1 MVVVK
6 DFFKEDYIT
15 FAGYDNSRKINSA
28 IDGLKTSMRKVFYT
42 ILKNNIDSE
51 QKEIKVEQL
60 AAKTSEQTS
69 YLHGAT
75 SLSSVAVGLATNY
88 VGSNNINLLEPDG
101 NFGTRFVK
109 DPSASR
115 YIYTYLSDIA
125 KYIFRKEDEPILQE
139 QTFEGQL
146 IEPKYYYPIIPMVL
160 VNGSEGLSVGFSSN
174 INPRNPK
181 QLIDWL
187 EAKLKGKKYNKEFIP
202 YFKGYNGTIERD
214 YSVEDN
220 IRYISK
226 GKYIQDS
233 STQLTITEV
242 PIKYNLKSYLKVLD
256 NLCDKGIIKSYKDL
270 SDNDIFKFE
279 VKVKR
284 EFFENKNEDNIL
296 STLKLTESLS
306 DNLVLLNEKG
316 IIQEFKSIEEILEL
330 YYKIRLEAYEKRK
343 IYNLN
348 KLNKD
353 LSINEQRYKF
363 IKYVLSKKIKIDD
376 TIVNITKSLEDLKF
390 IKIND
395 SYDYLLDMKI
405 SSLTHDK
412 MIQLE
417 NLINKIKE
425 EINTLKNTTIE
436 DIWLSELKELKSKL

>member
-1 MVVVK
+1 MVKVK
-6 DFFKEDYIT
+6 DFFNEDYIT

-75 SLSSVAVGLATNY
+75 GLGGVAVGLAVNY

-139 QTFEGQL
+139 QTFEGQV

-174 INPRNPK
+174 INPRDPK

-187 EAKLKGKKYNKEFIP
+187 EHKLKGKKYNKEFMP
-202 YFKGYNGTIERD
+202 YFKGYTGDIERD
-214 YSVEDN
+214 LSSEDSVK
-220 IRYISK
+220 YISK

-233 STQLTITEV
+233 LTQITITEI

-256 NLCDKGIIKSYKDL
+256 SLCDKGIIKSYKDL
-270 SDNDIFKFE
+270 SDNDNFKFE
-279 VKVKR
+279 VRVKR
-284 EFFENKNEDNIL
+284 EFFDNKDENNVL

-306 DNLVLLNEKG
+306 DNLVLLNDKG
-316 IIQEFKSIEEILEL
+316 TIQEFNSIEEILDL
-330 YYKIRLEAYEKRK
+330 YYNTRLDAYQKRK
-343 IYNLN
+343 DYNL
-348 KLNKD
+348 KKISRD
-353 LSINEQRYKF
+353 LLFNQQRAKF
-363 IKYVLSKKIKIDD
+363 IEYVISKKIKIDES
-376 TIVNITKSLEDLKF
+376 IGQVIQKLEEFHF
-390 IKIND
+390 IKFED
-395 SYDYLLDMKI
+395 SFNYLLDMKI
-405 SSLTHDK
+405 SSLTKDK
-412 MIQLE
+412 VEQLKS
-417 NLINKIKE
+417 IIKKL
-425 EINTLKNTTIE
+425 EIEQETLKNTTIE
-436 DIWLSELKELKSKL
+436 EIWLSELKELKSKL

>member
-1 MVVVK
+1 MVKVK
-6 DFFKEDYIT
+6 DFFNEDYIT

-42 ILKNNIDSE
+42 VLKNNIDSE

-75 SLSSVAVGLATNY
+75 GLGGVAVGLAVNY

-101 NFGTRFVK
+101 NFGTRFVR

-139 QTFEGQL
+139 QTFEGQV

-174 INPRNPK
+174 INPRDPK

-187 EAKLKGKKYNKEFIP
+187 EHKLKGKKYNKEFMP
-202 YFKGYNGTIERD
+202 YFKGYTGDIERD
-214 YSVEDN
+214 LSSEDSVK
-220 IRYISK
+220 YISK

-233 STQLTITEV
+233 LTQITITEI

-256 NLCDKGIIKSYKDL
+256 SLCDKGIIKSYKDL
-270 SDNDIFKFE
+270 SDNDNFKFE
-279 VKVKR
+279 VRVKR
-284 EFFENKNEDNIL
+284 EFFDNKDENNVL

-306 DNLVLLNEKG
+306 DNLVLLNDKG
-316 IIQEFKSIEEILEL
+316 TIQEFNSIEEILDL
-330 YYKIRLEAYEKRK
+330 YYNTRLDAYQKRK
-343 IYNLN
+343 DYNL
-348 KLNKD
+348 KKISRD
-353 LSINEQRYKF
+353 LLFNQQRAKF
-363 IKYVLSKKIKIDD
+363 IEYVISKKIKIDES
-376 TIVNITKSLEDLKF
+376 IGQVIQKLEEFHF
-390 IKIND
+390 IKFED
-395 SYDYLLDMKI
+395 SFNYLLDMKI
-405 SSLTHDK
+405 SSLTKDK
-412 MIQLE
+412 VEQLKS
-417 NLINKIKE
+417 IIKKL
-425 EINTLKNTTIE
+425 EIEQETLKNTTIE
-436 DIWLSELKELKSKL
+436 EIWLSELKELKSKL

>member
-1 MVVVK
+1 MVKVK
-6 DFFKEDYIT
+6 DFFNEDYIT

-42 ILKNNIDSE
+42 VLKNNIDSE

-75 SLSSVAVGLATNY
+75 GLGGVAVGLAVNY

-101 NFGTRFVK
+101 NFGTRFVR

-139 QTFEGQL
+139 QTFEGQV

-174 INPRNPK
+174 INPRDPK

-187 EAKLKGKKYNKEFIP
+187 EHKLKGKKYNKEFMP
-202 YFKGYNGTIERD
+202 YFKGYTGDIERD
-214 YSVEDN
+214 LSSEDSVK
-220 IRYISK
+220 YISK

-233 STQLTITEV
+233 LTQITITEI

-256 NLCDKGIIKSYKDL
+256 SLCDKGIIKSYKDL
-270 SDNDIFKFE
+270 SDNDNFKFE
-279 VKVKR
+279 VRVKR
-284 EFFENKNEDNIL
+284 EFFDNKDENNVL

-306 DNLVLLNEKG
+306 DNLVLLNDKG
-316 IIQEFKSIEEILEL
+316 TIQEFNSIEEILDL
-330 YYKIRLEAYEKRK
+330 YYNTRLDAYQKRK
-343 IYNLN
+343 DYNL
-348 KLNKD
+348 KKISRD
-353 LSINEQRYKF
+353 LLFNQQRAKF
-363 IKYVLSKKIKIDD
+363 IEYVISKKIKIDESID
-376 TIVNITKSLEDLKF
+376 QVIKKLEEFHF
-390 IKIND
+390 IKFED
-395 SYDYLLDMKI
+395 SFNYLLDMKI
-405 SSLTHDK
+405 SSLTKDK
-412 MIQLE
+412 VEQLKS
-417 NLINKIKE
+417 IIKKL
-425 EINTLKNTTIE
+425 EIEQETLKNTTIE
-436 DIWLSELKELKSKL
+436 EIWLSELKELKSKL

>member
-1 MVVVK
+1 MVLVK
-6 DFFKEDYIT
+6 DFFNEDYIT

-42 ILKNNIDSE
+42 VLKNNIDSE

-75 SLSSVAVGLATNY
+75 GLGGVAVGLAVNY

-101 NFGTRFVK
+101 NFGTRFVR

-139 QTFEGQL
+139 QTFEGQV

-174 INPRNPK
+174 INPRDPK

-187 EAKLKGKKYNKEFIP
+187 EHKLKGKKYNKEFMP
-202 YFKGYNGTIERD
+202 YFKGYTGDIERD
-214 YSVEDN
+214 LSSEDSVK
-220 IRYISK
+220 YISK

-233 STQLTITEV
+233 LTQITITEI

-256 NLCDKGIIKSYKDL
+256 SLCDKGIIKSYKDL
-270 SDNDIFKFE
+270 SDNDNFKFE
-279 VKVKR
+279 VRVKR
-284 EFFENKNEDNIL
+284 EFFDNKDENNVL

-306 DNLVLLNEKG
+306 DNLVLLNDKG
-316 IIQEFKSIEEILEL
+316 TIQEFNSIEEILDL
-330 YYKIRLEAYEKRK
+330 YYNTRLDAYQKRK
-343 IYNLN
+343 DYNL
-348 KLNKD
+348 KKISRD
-353 LSINEQRYKF
+353 LLFNQQRAKF
-363 IKYVLSKKIKIDD
+363 IEYVISKKIKIDES
-376 TIVNITKSLEDLKF
+376 IGQVIQKLEEFHF
-390 IKIND
+390 IKFED
-395 SYDYLLDMKI
+395 SFNYLLDMKI
-405 SSLTHDK
+405 SSLTKDK
-412 MIQLE
+412 VEQLKS
-417 NLINKIKE
+417 IIKKL
-425 EINTLKNTTIE
+425 EIEQETLKNTTIE
-436 DIWLSELKELKSKL
+436 EIWLSELKELKSKL

>member
-1 MVVVK
+1 MVKIK
-6 DFFKEDYIT
+6 DFFNEDYIT

-42 ILKNNIDSE
+42 VLKNNIDSE

-69 YLHGAT
+69 YLHGAAG
-75 SLSSVAVGLATNY
+75 LGGVAVGLAVNY

-139 QTFEGQL
+139 QTFEGQK

-174 INPRNPK
+174 INPRDPK

-187 EAKLKGKKYNKEFIP
+187 EHKLKGKKYNKEFIP
-202 YFKGYNGTIERD
+202 YFQGYNGTIERD
-214 YSVEDN
+214 LSVDN
-220 IRYISK
+220 TIKYISK

-233 STQLTITEV
+233 LTQLTITEI

-256 NLCDKGIIKSYKDL
+256 TLCDKNVIKSYKDL
-270 SDNDIFKFE
+270 SDNDNFKFE
-279 VKVKR
+279 VRVKR
-284 EFFENKNEDNIL
+284 EFFDNKDENNVL
-296 STLKLTESLS
+296 SVLKLTESLS
-306 DNLVLLNEKG
+306 DNLVLLNETG
-316 IIQEFKSIEEILEL
+316 TIQEFKSIEEILDL
-330 YYKIRLEAYEKRK
+330 YYKVRLEAYNKRK
-343 IYNLN
+343 SYNLN
-348 KLNKD
+348 KLSND
-353 LSINEQRYKF
+353 LEILSQKFKF
-363 IKYVLSKKIKIDD
+363 IKYVLSKKIKIDSP
-376 TIVNITKSLEDLKF
+376 IVDIIKALEDFKF

-405 SSLTHDK
+405 SSLTKDK
-412 MIQLE
+412 LDQLE
-417 NLINKIKE
+417 KNIDKHKE
-425 EINTLKNTTIE
+425 EIEIIKNTTIE
-436 DIWLSELKELKSKL
+436 QMWLAELKELKTKL